1 VAGCTII
8 HNAGMIEY
16 GRLEAATG
24 GVADT
29 AILGC
34 HNVADVHTFRGARAI
49 GYMTG
54 IAAYG

>member
-1 VAGCTII
+1 
-8 HNAGMIEY
+8 MIEY

-34 HNVADVHTFRGARAI
+34 HNVADVHTFRCARAI

>member
-1 VAGCTII
+1 MTGRTVI
-8 HNAGMIEY
+8 HDTGMVEH

-24 GVADT
+24 GVADPT
-29 AILGC
+29 ILGC
-34 HNVADVHTFRGARAI
+34 HNVADVHTFRCARAI